1 MKFKEF
7 AEYLERLEGTSSRLA
22 ITGILVEL
30 LKKLSSRES
39 RVATYLVTGRV
50 TPDFDPTEFGMAVKM
65 VVRAVASALGKETD
79 EIEKKYKKVG
89 DMGLLVKEMD
99 FGKVEESLT
108 VSEVHKKLLNM
119 ANDSGVGS
127 QERKVEALRDLLGL
141 AGPDERKYIVR
152 IVLGKLRLGFSAK
165 TIFDA
170 LSQMEKG
177 DKSLRKEL
185 DGRFQ
190 MFPDVGVLVEQV
202 KETGIE
208 GLSRVGVKNGVPV
221 LPALCQRLNN
231 YQEIIKKMK
240 DVAVERKYDGTRVQ
254 IHFSRKRNELKT
266 YTRNLEENS
275 WMFPELK
282 NIGDWIKGGDVILDT
297 EAVGV
302 DPKTGKVLPF
312 QMTITRKRKHGI
324 EETSKNV
331 PLKFF
336 VFDILAKDGRGLLER
351 PYSERRKTLDET
363 VGANKVLVVNGFER
377 TSEAKEIE
385 RMHEQYLL
393 EGHEGAVIKKWDGT
407 YLPGRQGWNWVK
419 IKEAQ
424 GSTGKLS
431 DTFDLVVMGYYLGRG
446 KRAGFGIGAFLVGL
460 VREGRWVSVA
470 KIGTGL
476 SDEDFRE
483 LKKKLEKYSVKEM
496 PKNYEVTGM
505 LVPDIWVSPTV
516 VVEIAADEITKS
528 PAHAGGVALRFP
540 RLVKFRDD
548 KGPDQATTWKELK
561 EIGKI
566 V

>member
-1 MKFKEF
+1 
-7 AEYLERLEGTSSRLA
+7 
-22 ITGILVEL
+22 
-30 LKKLSSRES
+30 
-39 RVATYLVTGRV
+39 
-50 TPDFDPTEFGMAVKM
+50 
-65 VVRAVASALGKETD
+65 
-79 EIEKKYKKVG
+79 
-89 DMGLLVKEMD
+89 
-99 FGKVEESLT
+99 
-108 VSEVHKKLLNM
+108 
-119 ANDSGVGS
+119 
-127 QERKVEALRDLLGL
+127 
-141 AGPDERKYIVR
+141 
-152 IVLGKLRLGFSAK
+152 
-165 TIFDA
+165 
-170 LSQMEKG
+170 
-177 DKSLRKEL
+177 
-185 DGRFQ
+185 
-190 MFPDVGVLVEQV
+190 
-202 KETGIE
+202 
-208 GLSRVGVKNGVPV
+208 
-221 LPALCQRLNN
+221 
-231 YQEIIKKMK
+231 
-240 DVAVERKYDGTRVQ
+240 
-254 IHFSRKRNELKT
+254 
-266 YTRNLEENS
+266 
-275 WMFPELK
+275 MFPELK